1 MKKYD
6 IEAEKI
12 LGKKRWAKE
21 ELDRSIPKEQS
32 DKIWKAAHDR
42 LEGYLEKYADIPKG
56 EHAHTDSRIFPMA
69 AIYLSIKEAT
79 DEKFAFDFMERF
91 FAYRCEGLAKT
102 LARLM
107 KVPGMKDLFVS
118 IWDPMTMKMFGPS
131 SGFSNRFYDNPK
143 GEYRMDVT
151 SCPYNRYLTELG
163 CPEIT
168 KLFCTNDDLMYG
180 NLPGIDFIR
189 TQTIGRGGDCCDFY
203 MRKSLKTD
211 YKNWIPK
218 GMIAGLA
225 AGTAVLTGTNIA
237 VWKHVKLSDRKA
249 DIAIKVLLGAGLAAC
264 AKATEWSIMAY
275 REFSYNGKRNL
286 SRGIIE
292 GTADH
297 VKIPA
302 GGIGLDVGC
311 GSGALTIACAKRN
324 PDAEMVGLDRWG
336 AEYASFSKR
345 LCERNAEAEGVTN
358 ISFCKGD
365 AVKLDYP
372 DECFDA
378 VTSNYVYHN
387 IAGVNKQDLLRET
400 LRVLKKGGTFAI
412 HDIMSKARY
421 GDMEKFVDE
430 LRNQGYEEVNLIHTD
445 NGLFMSKSEARRMML
460 TGSALLVGRK

>member
-1 MKKYD
+1 MLSKAK
-6 IEAEKI
+6 KI
-12 LGKKRWAKE
+12 LEKKKWAKK
-21 ELDRSIPKEQS
+21 ELDKSFPKEQS
-32 DKIWKAAHDR
+32 DKIWKAALDK
-42 LEGYLEKYADIPKG
+42 LEGYLEKYADIPEG
-56 EHAHTDSRIFPMA
+56 ERMHTDSRIFPMA
-69 AIYLSIKEAT
+69 AIYLSIKETAG
-79 DEKFAFDFMERF
+79 EEFAFDLMERF
-91 FAYRCEGLAKT
+91 CIYRCEGLAKI
-102 LARLM
+102 LAGLM
-107 KVPGMKDLFVS
+107 RIPGMKDLFVS
-118 IWDPMTMKMFGPS
+118 IWDPMTKKMFGPA

-168 KLFCTNDDLMYG
+168 KLFCANDDRMYG

-203 MRKSLKTD
+203 MRKSLKVD

-225 AGTAVLTGTNIA
+225 AGTAALAGANVA
-237 VWKHVKLSDRKA
+237 AWKYLKIKNKKG
-249 DIAIKVLLGAGLAAC
+249 DIAAKVLLGSGLAAC

-275 REFSYNGKRNL
+275 REFSYNGKRQL
-286 SRGIIE
+286 SKAIVE

-311 GSGALTIACAKRN
+311 GSGALTVACAKRN
-324 PDAEMVGLDRWG
+324 PEAEMVGLDRWG

-358 ISFCKGD
+358 VSFCKGD

-372 DECFDA
+372 DESFDA

-387 IAGVNKQDLLRET
+387 ITGVNKQQLLRET

-412 HDIMSKARY
+412 HDIMSKSRY
-421 GDMEKFVDE
+421 GDMEQFADE
-430 LRNQGYEEVNLIHTD
+430 LRAEGYEEVSLIPTD
-445 NGLFMSKSEARRMML
+445 NGMFMPKNEAKRMML